1 MDKLLE
7 NQSCYEDEEDNIT
20 AFIESNLGV
29 YFYDQIGFHYL
40 NVAQSTLY
48 CEASLHKTNKK
59 LSDDFL
65 EKVTIMVYLSHL
77 AEGIF
82 SFLSKI
88 NKTMK

>member
-48 CEASLHKTNKK
+48 CLFIAQNK
-59 LSDDFL
+59 
-65 EKVTIMVYLSHL
+65 
-77 AEGIF
+77 
-82 SFLSKI
+82 
-88 NKTMK
+88 